1 MTVLDWVAILIL
13 AASVI
18 LSLMRGL
25 AAEIFSL
32 ASWIVAFLAAKWGA
46 AAVAPFLP
54 VDVQSEGMRYF
65 VGFVVVF
72 LGVMIIVMLLGRL
85 TKGAIGAVG
94 LGGVDKVVG
103 GIFGLLRG
111 LVILTG
117 LTLAAGLTA
126 LPQTD
131 FWKNAL
137 SSRMLETQ
145 AIAVEP
151 LLPAR
156 LVEHIHFNR

>member
-1 MTVLDWVAILIL
+1 M
-13 AASVI
+13 

-25 AAEIFSL
+25 VGEIFSL

-46 AAVAPFLP
+46 ASVAPLLP
-54 VDVQSEGMRYF
+54 MDLQEEGMRYF

-72 LGVMIIVMLLGRL
+72 LGVMIIGMLLGRL
-85 TKGAIGAVG
+85 IKGAVGAVG
-94 LGGVDKVVG
+94 LGGADKAVG

-111 LVILTG
+111 LVILVG

-137 SSRMLETQ
+137 SSKVLEMLAME
-145 AIAVEP
+145 AMP
-151 LLPAR
+151 LLPAKV
-156 LVEHIHFNR
+156 VEHIHFNR

>member
-1 MTVLDWVAILIL
+1 MTALDGVVILIL

-18 LSLMRGL
+18 ISLMRGL
-25 AAEIFSL
+25 VSEIFSL
-32 ASWIVAFLAAKWGA
+32 GSWIVAFLAAKWGA
-46 AAVAPFLP
+46 VEIAPLLAM
-54 VDVQSEGMRYF
+54 DAQSEHLRYF
-65 VGFVVVF
+65 AAFVLVF
-72 LGVMIIVMLLGRL
+72 LGMLIVVMLLGRL
-85 TKGAIGAVG
+85 VKGAIGAVG
-94 LGGVDKVVG
+94 LGGADKAVG

-137 SSRMLETQ
+137 SSRLLETL

-151 LLPAR
+151 LLPSKLAG
-156 LVEHIHFNR
+156 HIHFNG